1 MSKILISTG
10 TRPDIIKL
18 HPVYAAFKE
27 IPSVEVITISS
38 GQQLEMAEE
47 TFNVFD
53 WKPTWR
59 FGMTNETRS
68 SLTGIVGFLLQKYGD
83 MIQFTSADRPID
95 LMIVHGDIATSL
107 AAAQAA
113 FLHRV
118 PVAHIEAG
126 LRTARFEEP
135 FPEEGVRR
143 LIAQISSLHFAPTD
157 RAYYNLTKENIPQE
171 KIFITGNTVVDA
183 LHTILAKPLNG
194 QPQMFDPKWRSG
206 RPLVLITCHRRESW
220 GENLQILARYVKAW
234 SERYPEVCFVWPV
247 HTNPNVHDTVNA
259 VMQAELSVVR
269 ENLKLVPPLS
279 YHVFTH
285 LLAASDLVI
294 TDSGGVL
301 EEATVLGKRTLVLR
315 RVTERPEAFN
325 HPCVNLVGYDFTFLN
340 ALIDN
345 ELSDRRG
352 ECFSQGEK
360 INTEIF
366 GDGNAGTKIVKY
378 IMSYLME
385 K

>member
-1 MSKILISTG
+1 MSHKDLISPG

-18 HPVYAAFKE
+18 HPIYAALKE
-27 IPSVEVITISS
+27 IPSVEVITVSS

-47 TFNVFD
+47 TFNIFD
-53 WKPTWR
+53 WRPTWR
-59 FGMTNETRS
+59 FGMANETRT
-68 SLTGIVGFLLQKYGD
+68 SLTSMVGFLLQKYGE
-83 MIQFTSADRPID
+83 MIQFTSVDKPID

-113 FLHRV
+113 FLQHV
-118 PVAHIEAG
+118 PIAHVEAG

-135 FPEEGVRR
+135 FPEEGIRR
-143 LIAQISSLHFAPTD
+143 LIAQISSLHFAPTEI
-157 RAYYNLTKENIPQE
+157 AYNNLIKENIAVE

-194 QPQMFDPKWRSG
+194 TPQILDPEWRAG

-220 GENLQILARYVKAW
+220 GENLRIFTRYVKKW

-247 HTNPNVHDTVNA
+247 HANPNVHDTVNST
-259 VMQAELSVVR
+259 MQVELAIVR

-285 LLAASDLVI
+285 LLAASDIVI

-301 EEATVLGKRTLVLR
+301 EEATILGKRTLILR
-315 RVTERPEAFN
+315 RVTERPEALTCD
-325 HPCVNLVGYDFTFLN
+325 HVSLVGYDFIFLN
-340 ALIDN
+340 SLIDH
-345 ELSDRRG
+345 ELTSQRG
-352 ECFSQGEK
+352 EISK
-360 INTEIF
+360 PLSLF
-366 GDGNAGTKIVKY
+366 GDGEAGKRIVDH
-378 IMSYLME
+378 IMLYLLN